1 VLSSVATSFFTALL
15 IQIVVGINEGWPS
28 VYGPVLLESFN
39 ITTSEEAWIVQA
51 MNIGELLGCLV
62 SLPAVDRFGRKI
74 SMLGA
79 SLPYLLA
86 PTLLAY
92 ATSTPLFCLA
102 RLISGLAMGISNT
115 TIFSYLGEIS
125 HPTIRG
131 KLTMC
136 LYILNL
142 LGIVLI
148 NVVGSS
154 FNIRNSSFSTVGI
167 VLVFVLTFVWMPES
181 PYFDVMK
188 KNFDR
193 ARKSLVK
200 LRGHPDVDEDL
211 DQIKE
216 TVKIQ
221 TEHEG
226 KFKDLFVV
234 KSNRRALVV
243 AFIVLSSKHLI
254 VDGIIDAYGQ
264 TIFQILVPNV
274 SPTLVIVV
282 YYTLEIFTAFFASC
296 LVDKLGRRPMILVAL
311 FASGLAIL
319 TVGTY
324 LYLKL
329 HTSTDLRYMNTVPA
343 TAIGIF
349 AIFYSFLYS
358 IPATL
363 LSELFPMNV
372 KTFASSLATLYFST
386 ISIINITFYQ
396 VTTCNFGMDVPFLT
410 LGVSFFVH
418 FVLVYIF
425 VFETKGKSLG
435 DIQRHLET
443 VTTESTAICITYNEA

>member
-1 VLSSVATSFFTALL
+1 
-15 IQIVVGINEGWPS
+15 
-28 VYGPVLLESFN
+28 
-39 ITTSEEAWIVQA
+39 
-51 MNIGELLGCLV
+51 
-62 SLPAVDRFGRKI
+62 
-74 SMLGA
+74 
-79 SLPYLLA
+79 
-86 PTLLAY
+86 
-92 ATSTPLFCLA
+92 
-102 RLISGLAMGISNT
+102 MGISNT

-148 NVVGSS
+148 NVLGSS
-154 FNIRNSSFSTVGI
+154 LNIRNSSFSTVGI
-167 VLVFVLTFVWMPES
+167 VIVFVLTFVWMPES

-234 KSNRRALVV
+234 KSNRRALFV

-319 TVGTY
+319 TVGIY

-343 TAIGIF
+343 TAIG
-349 AIFYSFLYS
+349 
-358 IPATL
+358 
-363 LSELFPMNV
+363 E
-372 KTFASSLATLYFST
+372 SLQYFTVFST
-386 ISIINITFYQ
+386 
-396 VTTCNFGMDVPFLT
+396 PFLP
-410 LGVSFFVH
+410 LS
-418 FVLVYIF
+418 
-425 VFETKGKSLG
+425 
-435 DIQRHLET
+435 
-443 VTTESTAICITYNEA
+443 